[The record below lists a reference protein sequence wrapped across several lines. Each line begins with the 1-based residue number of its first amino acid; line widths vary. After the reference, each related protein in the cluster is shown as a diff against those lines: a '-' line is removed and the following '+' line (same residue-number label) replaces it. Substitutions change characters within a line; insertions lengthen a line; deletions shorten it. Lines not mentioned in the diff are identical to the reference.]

1 MKSLSPDISKN
12 FVSLKCCLLNI
23 CFNLI
28 RMRRVL
34 LIGHILSIIAGSLI
48 YIMFRTTS
56 LRMFNWFDT
65 LGLNHQ
71 ILSLRNINIEV
82 VEKLPS
88 WFKYSLP
95 DGLWVFSYVCL
106 ILLIW
111 SESEVK
117 KYLFWV
123 LVIPSIAIISE
134 FGQLAN
140 ILPGTFDPVDI
151 IFYLLGTFLP
161 FTITNYSTIKI

>member
-1 MKSLSPDISKN
+1 
-12 FVSLKCCLLNI
+12 
-23 CFNLI
+23 
-28 RMRRVL
+28 
-34 LIGHILSIIAGSLI
+34 
-48 YIMFRTTS
+48 
-56 LRMFNWFDT
+56 MFNWFDT